1 MLKCHTNETAK
12 PPKGSRGKT
21 TVSRQLS
28 LWGAPARTVSKT
40 AVALDEH
47 SLRDI
52 SVLWTS
58 AAKRLDLPAVQAVES
73 KCRALSVFIS
83 SGVAATHGRIKDL
96 GLSHPSD
103 VAAYLILRELDD
115 KGRREFRS
123 TASRSSTS
131 ALRRSWACKYRGQV
145 RMLSA

>member
-1 MLKCHTNETAK
+1 MLEVLRCSSATPTKR
-12 PPKGSRGKT
+12 PSRPRAAGARPQ
-21 TVSRQLS
+21 SLASYPCGERQQGLYQ
-28 LWGAPARTVSKT
+28 RQ
-40 AVALDEH
+40 H